1 MYIKPV
7 KPHNYLTDIIFAI
20 IGIGGTFCQGVDLT
34 LLTHDG
40 SADKQRRAAESLA
53 TAIKRLIR
61 QFLSS
66 TKILVAAV
74 NGKTSG
80 LGVTMLPY
88 FDLVYASDK
97 AEFST
102 EYARLGQIP
111 EGFLTHEHLNSEVL
125 LMGQSLTAKMA
136 QDLGLVSTVI
146 WPSSF
151 LEEIVPRLERLEFM
165 NDKGL
170 LKLKQYMKRSLKER
184 VLKVMES
191 ETQEL
196 ISSWSSLEFA
206 KSVKIYLKSSHVVYQ

>member
-1 MYIKPV
+1 M
-7 KPHNYLTDIIFAI
+7 
-20 IGIGGTFCQGVDLT
+20 DLT

-40 SADKQRRAAESLA
+40 STDKQRRAAESLA
-53 TAIKRLIR
+53 SAIKRLIK
-61 QFLSS
+61 QLLASS
-66 TKILVAAV
+66 KILVAAV
-74 NGKTSG
+74 NGKASG

-97 AEFST
+97 AEFSM

-111 EGFLTHEHLNSEVL
+111 EGFLSKEYLSSEML

-136 QDLGLVSTVI
+136 QESGLVSTVI

-151 LEEIVPRLERLEFM
+151 LEEIVPRLESLEFM
-165 NDKGL
+165 NDQGL
-170 LKLKQYMKRSLKER
+170 SRIKQYMKRSLKER

-196 ISSWSSLEFA
+196 IGIWSSVDFA
-206 KSVKIYLKSSHVVYQ
+206 KNVKNYLKCSHVVYQ